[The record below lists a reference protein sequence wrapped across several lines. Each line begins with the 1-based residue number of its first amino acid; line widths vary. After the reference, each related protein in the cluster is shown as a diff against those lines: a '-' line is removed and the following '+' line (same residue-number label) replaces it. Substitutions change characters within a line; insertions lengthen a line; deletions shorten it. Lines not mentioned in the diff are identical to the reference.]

1 MILMV
6 VMAVSKGLYNAS
18 ISLDG
23 KKNRLRVSVDA
34 IRQLGMPSHICIRC
48 SDSLDAIVI
57 AACEGKYVMSFKVP
71 ERMLRVEDC
80 PCEIT
85 SKQFI
90 HMLMTANQLEHEK
103 TYRFPGEMS
112 ESGRYMRFCISK
124 QDV

>member
-71 ERMLRVEDC
+71 ERMLRGEDC
-80 PCEIT
+80 LCE
-85 SKQFI
+85 
-90 HMLMTANQLEHEK
+90 
-103 TYRFPGEMS
+103 
-112 ESGRYMRFCISK
+112 
-124 QDV
+124 